1 MSITLFCLV
10 KGQFVGDLKK
20 VIKAEITPEFDNF
33 PADKLK
39 LWKVSIPT
47 KQESAQLT
55 AVSKISVNIKDELGG
70 VELSPVDKLS
80 KYFDDE
86 PIQKNLHIIVD
97 PPTDPQ
103 REKFRKP
110 KNLNLLRQLQV
121 HLRVPPFQE
130 KSDEAEIE
138 SQTIHISTDVDL
150 ASIICTSAPK
160 VKLDIVV
167 DTSQQFSWYTYSRM
181 KTFFGLRVDDYYNL
195 PTEHLV
201 RNGDISDELLESVIS
216 EILRKHM
223 ASPEI
228 SGYVNEATCRV
239 FISSIIYAVVSTF
252 GGDIDIIICVT
263 EAKKMDLSHGIG
275 QSSVQAHASMQCN
288 RKKRTYADADLYDEE
303 MFCIIS
309 TGVEWII
316 TKVILKGNDY
326 DENNS
331 GIVEVRV
338 CLPRLDPIP
347 LMKLSLTRDDIREP
361 VAC

>member
-1 MSITLFCLV
+1 
-10 KGQFVGDLKK
+10 
-20 VIKAEITPEFDNF
+20 
-33 PADKLK
+33 
-39 LWKVSIPT
+39 
-47 KQESAQLT
+47 
-55 AVSKISVNIKDELGG
+55 
-70 VELSPVDKLS
+70 
-80 KYFDDE
+80 
-86 PIQKNLHIIVD
+86 
-97 PPTDPQ
+97 
-103 REKFRKP
+103 
-110 KNLNLLRQLQV
+110 
-121 HLRVPPFQE
+121 
-130 KSDEAEIE
+130 
-138 SQTIHISTDVDL
+138 
-150 ASIICTSAPK
+150 
-160 VKLDIVV
+160 
-167 DTSQQFSWYTYSRM
+167 M

-228 SGYVNEATCRV
+228 SGYVNEATCRYQRSV
-239 FISSIIYAVVSTF
+239 VTKIIPEYEISGSLGKGPLDWVIKI
-252 GGDIDIIICVT
+252 GDIDIIICVT

-309 TGVEWII
+309 TGMLMKQNLRFKMMKYVNILTPLIFITPGVEWII